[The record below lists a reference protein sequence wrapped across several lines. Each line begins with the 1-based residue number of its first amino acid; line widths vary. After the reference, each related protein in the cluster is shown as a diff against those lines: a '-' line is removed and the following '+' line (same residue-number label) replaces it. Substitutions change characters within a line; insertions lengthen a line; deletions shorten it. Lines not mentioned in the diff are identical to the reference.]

1 MLGFDG
7 TLRLDGLGAG
17 SLVLAS
23 TQRFFADANRNQG
36 SEERYAGNRRIIS
49 SDLRYSVEDKGSRE
63 PDVGGGSRFIT
74 PAS

>member
-23 TQRFFADANRNQG
+23 TRRFFADANQNQDI
-36 SEERYAGNRRIIS
+36 EERYAGNRRIIS
-49 SDLRYSVEDKGSRE
+49 SDLRYSGEGQGLAGTRCWGCE
-63 PDVGGGSRFIT
+63 
-74 PAS
+74 